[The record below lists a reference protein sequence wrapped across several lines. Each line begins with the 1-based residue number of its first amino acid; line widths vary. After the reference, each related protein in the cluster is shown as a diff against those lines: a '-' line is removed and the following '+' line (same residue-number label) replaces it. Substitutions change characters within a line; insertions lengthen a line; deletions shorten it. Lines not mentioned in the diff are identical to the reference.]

1 MTANRK
7 HGGADMPYRGLLN
20 PPRPT
25 GRYRLLD
32 RNSDPH
38 RSLPATQPEAPV
50 NRPCDPHR
58 TKGTS

>member
-1 MTANRK
+1 
-7 HGGADMPYRGLLN
+7 MPYRGLLN